1 MANINPEYF
10 LTIVEEGTL
19 TRAAQRLYVS
29 QSSLSQY
36 LKRLEKNLGVDLFD
50 HGTSPLR
57 LTYAGKRFYEH
68 VRQMMKQDENLRR
81 ELRDLSDELSGV
93 VRLGVALWRGASL
106 LPDVFPSYHE
116 KYPNVRLQLEEGPGS
131 QMTQA
136 LENDRIDFA
145 VMNLPHTLDYTRFVC
160 RTLCEERFLV
170 AMPEHHPLVQ
180 ETLKNAKTFRGN
192 PVVPFEV
199 LEKMPWISSMPGM
212 HSTVEVSHLLGKHQ
226 IRPDVL
232 LSTANLT
239 TGINLVAKGMGYCFI
254 PERGASVCQRPGKVR
269 YFEADAPGHAWTLAA
284 VYRRDVYL
292 SRAAQLFIEE
302 AAEVY
307 SRDPAPVG
315 C

>member
-1 MANINPEYF
+1 MASINPEYF
-10 LTIVEEGTL
+10 VTIVEEGTL

-36 LKRLEKNLGVDLFD
+36 LKRLEKNLGVSLFD
-50 HGTSPLR
+50 HGASPLR
-57 LTYAGKRFYEH
+57 LTYAGKRYYEH
-68 VRQMMKQDENLRR
+68 VRQMLKQDENMRR
-81 ELRDLSDELSGV
+81 ELRDLTDELSGV
-93 VRLGVALWRGASL
+93 IRLGVALWRGASF
-106 LPDVFPSYHE
+106 LPDIFPSYHE
-116 KYPNVRLQLEEGPGS
+116 KYPRVRLRLEEGPGN

-136 LENDRIDFA
+136 LEADRIDFA
-145 VMNLPHTLDYTRFVC
+145 VMNLPHTLDYSRFVC
-160 RTLCEERFLV
+160 RAICEERFLV
-170 AMPEHHPLVQ
+170 AMPENHPLVQ
-180 ETLKNAKTFRGN
+180 ETLKTAKTFRGN

-199 LEKMPWISSMPGM
+199 LQQMPYISSMPGM

-226 IRPDVL
+226 IHPDLL

-239 TGINLVAKGMGYCFI
+239 TAINLTARGMGYCFI

-269 YFEADAPGHAWTLAA
+269 YFEVDAPGHAWTLAA

-302 AAEVY
+302 AERVY
-307 SRDPAPVG
+307 GQEAA